1 MVVVVTGVVVI
12 VAITVITVVIG
23 PSVIIIVIPIIIPE
37 GVVVIRIV
45 ERIAERRVPVITV
58 IGVAVVPGTVTTRA
72 TRLGARFVAVMAGI
86 VRIVVAAV
94 VIVRAGVGVRVG
106 ATRVLIPTT
115 VVVTVV
121 SVIGAGAMSV
131 VVCRR
136 SSVK

>member
-45 ERIAERRVPVITV
+45 ERIAGRRVPVITV